1 MPQAGELLARGAT
14 VGLTD
19 PVQGPLPS
27 AGPLRVGGRAGG
39 WLEGGQSSVR
49 GLKACL
55 GLGLGLALIPGGGL
69 PEAPLPRRNTHTSG
83 NYKSKQ
89 GSTQSLRNLS
99 KVAQLLSDQAR
110 VQKQAIRLQTHAPTA
125 SL

>member
-1 MPQAGELLARGAT
+1 M
-14 VGLTD
+14 GLTD

-89 GSTQSLRNLS
+89 GTHVGTKARGGAPLSTPGLEG
-99 KVAQLLSDQAR
+99 
-110 VQKQAIRLQTHAPTA
+110 PT
-125 SL
+125 